1 MNAPTNI
8 HLIERVSA
16 VLVEALGDDFDAEAF
31 WDTLDG
37 ETDIQE
43 VMFGLII
50 NRVKAQA
57 DAKAAKEVASDFNER
72 ATRLSARADACTKAM
87 GVLLD
92 ATGQRSMPHA
102 LATVSRTK
110 GRDQVVIDNGDLVPR
125 NLCVTDVR
133 PDKTAIKE
141 KLSAGV
147 KVPGARLE
155 TGPDGVSVRIK

>member
-1 MNAPTNI
+1 MSAPTNI

-16 VLVEALGDDFDAEAF
+16 VLVEALGDDFDAQAF
-31 WDTLDG
+31 WDTLEG
-37 ETDIQE
+37 ETDVHEIME
-43 VMFGLII
+43 GLII
-50 NRVKAQA
+50 NRVRAQA
-57 DAKAAKEVASDFNER
+57 DAKAAKEVASDFSER
-72 ATRLSARADACTKAM
+72 EKRLNARADACAKAM

-92 ATGQRSMPHA
+92 ATGQRTMPHA

-110 GRDQVVIDNGDLVPR
+110 GRPQVVIDDGDLVPM

-141 KLSAGV
+141 KLVAGK

>member
-8 HLIERVSA
+8 HLIEQVSA

-37 ETDIQE
+37 ETDIQK

-57 DAKAAKEVASDFNER
+57 DANVAKEVASVFSER
-72 ATRLSARADACTKAM
+72 AERLNARADACTKAM

-92 ATGQRSMPHA
+92 ATGQKKMPHA

-110 GRDQVVIDNGDLVPR
+110 GREQVVIDDGDLVPM

-133 PDKTAIKE
+133 PDKAAIKE